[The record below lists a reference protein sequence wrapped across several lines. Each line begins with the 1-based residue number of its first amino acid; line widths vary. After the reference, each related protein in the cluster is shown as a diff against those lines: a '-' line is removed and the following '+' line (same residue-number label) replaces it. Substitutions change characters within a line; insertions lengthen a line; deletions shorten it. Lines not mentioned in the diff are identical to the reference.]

1 MGHTV
6 VQLEELELFTGGE
19 IITLPAALDVV
30 LSTALSYLAIRWSTV
45 ASAGLFAAHLHHCA
59 EQIIAL
65 IIVFEFLE
73 ERHFCQHIR
82 HLTEPVVPQFLS
94 QVSC

>member
-6 VQLEELELFTGGE
+6 VHLEELELFAGGE
-19 IITLPAALDVV
+19 IITLPAALEVI
-30 LSTALSYLAIRWSTV
+30 LSTALSYLAIRWSAV
-45 ASAGLFAAHLHHCA
+45 ASAGLPAAHFHHCT

-73 ERHFCQHIR
+73 ERHFC
-82 HLTEPVVPQFLS
+82 
-94 QVSC
+94 